1 MRRPKLLSYMPWPE
15 ITASPP
21 FTSEA
26 LLTRTPKRS
35 TVTNALAGRF
45 PVTLTAAD
53 LIASPAVTDVD
64 PPQPIDFVAVPRRRN
79 RRGGWSEKA
88 QREFIACLQ
97 RTGSVAAS
105 ARAVGLSASSAYRLL
120 DVEGAESFAL
130 AWDKAWEEGLRR
142 LREDS
147 LDRALNGC
155 LVPVY
160 RNGRLVRVEHRRS
173 DRLAIALLGRRNQEI
188 DWYRHGALRRHVYK
202 MELKAADDERDEA
215 KRRED
220 EARRAYDE
228 ELQRMLDKAAAM
240 RAEPR
245 VRRL

>member
-1 MRRPKLLSYMPWPE
+1 M
-15 ITASPP
+15 
-21 FTSEA
+21 
-26 LLTRTPKRS
+26 
-35 TVTNALAGRF
+35 
-45 PVTLTAAD
+45 D
-53 LIASPAVTDVD
+53 
-64 PPQPIDFVAVPRRRN
+64 
-79 RRGGWSEKA
+79 
-88 QREFIACLQ
+88 
-97 RTGSVAAS
+97 
-105 ARAVGLSASSAYRLL
+105 
-120 DVEGAESFAL
+120 
-130 AWDKAWEEGLRR
+130 
-142 LREDS
+142 
-147 LDRALNGC
+147 GC